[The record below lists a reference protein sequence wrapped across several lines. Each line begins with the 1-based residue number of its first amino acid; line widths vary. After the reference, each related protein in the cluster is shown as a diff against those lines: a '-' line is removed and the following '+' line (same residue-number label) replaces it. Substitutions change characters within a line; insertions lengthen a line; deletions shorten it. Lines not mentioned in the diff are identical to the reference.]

1 MPIEILMPALSP
13 TMTEGNL
20 AKWHKKE
27 GDAVSA
33 GDVICEIETDKA
45 TMEVEAVDEGTLGKI
60 LIQEGTQDVA
70 VNSVIALLLEDGE
83 DKKALADYKP
93 KVAEKKAEAKQ
104 EVAAENKEN
113 KQDAPKMMAAPAPA
127 QIATP
132 AVTQN
137 FAPTKS
143 AGGRIKASPLAKR
156 IAAEKGVNL
165 ESVQGTG
172 PNGRI
177 VKADVENAPAGG
189 MAQGVVRRN
198 PNEVTAIP
206 NNNMRKIIAKRLLES
221 KQWVPHFYLSIDLNL
236 DKLLDA
242 RKLLN
247 EKGKDSY
254 KISVNDMVIKAV
266 AMALRDIPA
275 ANASWTDEAIMQ
287 YNNVDVSVAVAI
299 DGGLVTPII
308 RNADQK
314 TLVQISN
321 EMKSLAVRARENKL
335 QPEEFQGGGFSISNL
350 GMYGIKNFSAIINP
364 PQSCI
369 LAVGAGEERAIVQGG
384 EIVKANMVSITLSCD
399 HRVVDGAVGAEFLA
413 AFKSYVE
420 EPILMFI

>member
-1 MPIEILMPALSP
+1 
-13 TMTEGNL
+13 MTEGNL

-275 ANASWTDEAIMQ
+275 ANASWSDEAIMQ